1 MSVLSACFSNN
12 NNNSNNDNDN
22 DNSSNSKSTSKS
34 KSKSKRSSNSN
45 SNSNSSRNSNIFT
58 FDVPDRLFRTRDEHA
73 GEATVAGAANGNEG
87 MRDEHAGG
95 NESQDAE
102 VRVEYDRDEH
112 VRRHHHLASDGGG
125 VSDGGVGD
133 GGVGNEVV
141 GDELRDLDLELV
153 EMVLRMVRIA
163 EQNSNSSVSVDFPL
177 LCQTFTKV
185 ATLMSETADTS
196 TETSTPEPPRMP
208 SKTTNSRTRWWRRAA
223 GVCRKT
229 LSRRQSRI
237 SERHTLR

>member
-1 MSVLSACFSNN
+1 MV
-12 NNNSNNDNDN
+12 
-22 DNSSNSKSTSKS
+22 
-34 KSKSKRSSNSN
+34 
-45 SNSNSSRNSNIFT
+45 
-58 FDVPDRLFRTRDEHA
+58 VW
-73 GEATVAGAANGNEG
+73 V
-87 MRDEHAGG
+87 M
-95 NESQDAE
+95 
-102 VRVEYDRDEH
+102 VVW
-112 VRRHHHLASDGGG
+112 VM
-125 VSDGGVGD
+125 VVWVMV
-133 GGVGNEVV
+133 GVGNEVV

-177 LCQTFTKV
+177 LCQTFMKV